1 MAKVNLE
8 DIKVDVEDALN
19 KSIKGKEPVKV
30 SKPLN
35 TQANVK
41 MKEKS
46 VSRKFKEAIF
56 SNETG
61 NVKSYLMFGIII
73 PAIKNTIVN
82 VGTSAL
88 ELIFGVGKSN
98 YYSQPKKRNTP
109 YYQYYS
115 SEIENPRPK
124 QITPSYSRYAY
135 KELNCDN
142 FAIATEIRDR
152 MLEAISKYKRV
163 SVGDLYDT
171 VQEVCEDPT
180 VVTAETT
187 DYKWGWKSLEHS
199 YIKRELDGSYTLIL
213 PDPIF
218 LD

>member
-1 MAKVNLE
+1 MAKVDLE
-8 DIKVDVEDALN
+8 N
-19 KSIKGKEPVKV
+19 IKGNSFKSKETKTNE
-30 SKPLN
+30 KPNNAELS
-35 TQANVK
+35 VK
-41 MKEKS
+41 MKDKP

-56 SNETG
+56 SNETVD
-61 NVKSYLMFGIII
+61 VKSYLMFGIVI

-82 VGTSAL
+82 VGKSAL
-88 ELIFGVGKSN
+88 ELIFGVDGTSSYALGHK
-98 YYSQPKKRNTP
+98 QKKTP

-115 SEIENPRPK
+115 SEIDTAQRNVTK
-124 QITPSYSRYAY
+124 LTNSYNKYAY
-135 KELNCDN
+135 KELNCAN
-142 FAIATEIRDR
+142 YAFATEIRDR
-152 MLEAISKYKRV
+152 MLEALSKYHRV

-180 VVTAETT
+180 IVTSETT

-213 PDPIF
+213 PEPIF

>member
-1 MAKVNLE
+1 MAKVNIE
-8 DIKVDVEDALN
+8 DIKGN
-19 KSIKGKEPVKV
+19 SFKSKELATET
-30 SKPLN
+30 KPLN
-35 TQANVK
+35 TQATVK

-61 NVKSYLMFGIII
+61 DVKSYLVFGIII
-73 PAIKNTIVN
+73 PAIKSTIVN

-88 ELIFGVGKSN
+88 ELIFGVGSSN
-98 YYSQPKKRNTP
+98 SYYGVPKKKNTP

-115 SEIENPRPK
+115 SEVEATKSSGKLTN
-124 QITPSYSRYAY
+124 SYSRYAY
-135 KELNCDN
+135 KELNCNN

-152 MLEAISKYKRV
+152 MLEAISKYHRA

-171 VQEVCEDPT
+171 VQEVCEDPKII
-180 VVTAETT
+180 TAETT
-187 DYKWGWKSLEHS
+187 DYKWGWKTLEHS

-213 PDPIF
+213 PDPVY